1 LSATEEMPMSTP
13 HDKPQPPEKAK
24 RPYARPAFERS
35 VAFERSSL
43 ACSGV
48 KNTSGFPVGN
58 CSMQS

>member
-1 LSATEEMPMSTP
+1 MSERP
-13 HDKPQPPEKAK
+13 PKPDQTKK
-24 RPYARPAFERS
+24 RPYEKPAFERS

-48 KNTSGFPVGN
+48 KNTAGFPVGN

>member
-1 LSATEEMPMSTP
+1 MSRDTPETARAT
-13 HDKPQPPEKAK
+13 PESPGPTRRK
-24 RPYARPAFERS
+24 RPYEKPAFERS

-48 KNTSGFPVGN
+48 KNTAGFPVGN

>member
-1 LSATEEMPMSTP
+1 MSAP
-13 HDKPQPPEKAK
+13 KPPTDQKPKK
-24 RPYARPAFERS
+24 RPYEKPAFERS

-48 KNTSGFPVGN
+48 KNTAGFPVGN

>member
-1 LSATEEMPMSTP
+1 MSE
-13 HDKPQPPEKAK
+13 PEREPKKSK
-24 RPYARPAFERS
+24 RTYEKPAFERS

-48 KNTSGFPVGN
+48 KNTAGFPVGN